1 MTDFTSERRRAKQ
14 EKWLRLGTAHV
25 GSKSGR
31 APSEAAEAEAG
42 AASEADAGA
51 CRPSSAIAVA
61 PRTAR
66 PVDIVRLRGDLVR
79 VVVPVVRN
87 V

>member
-1 MTDFTSERRRAKQ
+1 
-14 EKWLRLGTAHV
+14 KWLRFGAAQV

-31 APSEAAEAEAG
+31 ALSAEAEVEVC
-42 AASEADAGA
+42 AAFEADAGA